1 MNGRMGG
8 AFGTR
13 SRRSAPALRRDARPQ
28 DLRNRLSAYAGL
40 MLFVLLVL
48 LGRLWVLQVVRG
60 EEYAR
65 EAQSNHLKQRE
76 IPAPRGSIY
85 DADGHIMELPTH
97 LRDFADPE
105 VRDDDHRS
113 KILVHRSR
121 LQVRRCQEEKLETQQ
136 ICQGE
141 RVEDDQDIDRHDARD
156 EEEPEWSALASHGP
170 SLSPRT
176 PSLSSL
182 TSMSSMP

>member
-40 MLFVLLVL
+40 MLFVPLVL

-85 DADGHIMELPTH
+85 DADGHRL
-97 LRDFADPE
+97 AE
-105 VRDDDHRS
+105 VRASFDVMRKVGHMPQEDFPEETAKFAAAFFESEGKVSALGSVRLGKIGKDDDY
-113 KILVHRSR
+113 
-121 LQVRRCQEEKLETQQ
+121 
-136 ICQGE
+136 
-141 RVEDDQDIDRHDARD
+141 DR
-156 EEEPEWSALASHGP
+156 
-170 SLSPRT
+170 
-176 PSLSSL
+176 
-182 TSMSSMP
+182 